1 MTALLQI
8 HDLSYTYPGGAQ
20 AALSGVGF
28 SLEAGQCLC
37 LCGPSGC
44 GKTTLLRAVQGLL
57 ENGQT
62 SGCLEM
68 NGPRPGMVFQNVDTQ
83 LLCTTVSDEVA
94 FAPQNLGLSRAE
106 VRQRRDQAMAAVGL
120 EDLARRNVE
129 ELSAGQKQ
137 RVCLAA
143 VLAMRPKLLL
153 LDEPM
158 AQLDQGG
165 RDALVR
171 TLLQLK
177 QAGHALLISE
187 HNTGPLEPLADAYG
201 VLDAQGR
208 WQGVRPQPPTPPEA
222 ISLPPD
228 APGPDG
234 PSVAQAQG
242 LVLEGRDGPVLQGA
256 ELSLPPRRRVHLF
269 GPNGAGKTTLLRCL
283 AGMLRP
289 QAGRLEVAGHNPP
302 KPEAI
307 FGDVGYLFQNPQR
320 QLFEETVRAEVAFTL
335 KRMGLDRAEIAARAD
350 EALELCQASH
360 LADRP
365 PLALSWGEQHR
376 VALATVLAPRPRLL
390 LCDEPMAG
398 LDWEQRRH
406 LLAVL
411 ARLSTDHGSTVLIAS
426 HDPLS
431 QPDWAQ
437 VRLLLQGGRL
447 VQA

>member
-8 HDLSYTYPGGAQ
+8 DNLSYTYPGGTQ
-20 AALSGVGF
+20 AALAGVGF
-28 SLEAGQCLC
+28 SLDAGQCLC

-57 ENGQT
+57 ENGSLT
-62 SGCLEM
+62 GCLEL

-94 FAPQNLGLSRAE
+94 FAPQNLGLSQTE
-106 VRQRRDQAMAAVGL
+106 VDERRNKALAAVGL
-120 EDLARRNVE
+120 ENLAQRNVE

-143 VLAMRPKLLL
+143 ILAMEPKLLI

-158 AQLDQGG
+158 AQLDQAG
-165 RDALVR
+165 RAALVQ
-171 TLLQLK
+171 TLLELK
-177 QAGHALLISE
+177 QAGHAILISE
-187 HNTGPLEPLADAYG
+187 HNTGPLAHLADEYG
-201 VLDAQGR
+201 VLDAGGG
-208 WQGVRPQPPTPPEA
+208 WQGVSPRPPAPPEP
-222 ISLPPD
+222 IPLPPNGSN
-228 APGPDG
+228 PQSNPI
-234 PSVAQAQG
+234 AQARG
-242 LVLEGRDGPVLQGA
+242 LVLEGRDGPVLSGA
-256 ELSLPPRRRVHLF
+256 DISLLPGQRVHLF
-269 GPNGAGKTTLLRCL
+269 GPNGAGKTSLLRCL

-289 QAGRLEVAGHNPP
+289 QEGRLEVAGHNPP
-302 KPEAI
+302 KPENV
-307 FGDVGYLFQNPQR
+307 FGQVGYLFQNPQR

-335 KRMGLDRAEIAARAD
+335 QRMGLPPTEVAARVE
-350 EALELCQASH
+350 EALAMCQASH

-376 VALATVLAPRPRLL
+376 VALASVLAPRPRLL

-398 LDWEQRRH
+398 LDWAQRRD

-411 ARLSTDHGSTVLIAS
+411 ARLAGEHGSTVLIAS

-437 VRLLLQGGRL
+437 LSLLLQGGRL
-447 VQA
+447 VRN